1 MRKLFLLL
9 LFSIVGL
16 TAIAFDRRY
25 SVEIIPNPYGK
36 SYIYRVVLKDKAGT
50 PYSITSPEKF
60 LSLKSVERRRRQG
73 IAIDSTDLPVSP
85 DYIRA
90 IGKRGLSVVGKS
102 KWNNTLLVKGPNRQ
116 ELERLRLLKLPPS
129 RITGTLSVGISRIC
143 SFRAVSLSSFW
154 GEIRYLQKS
163 LISQKR
169 RLRFSWFRIK

>member
-9 LFSIVGL
+9 LFSVVGL
-16 TAIAFDRRY
+16 AAIAFDRRY

-85 DYIRA
+85 DYIHA
-90 IGKRGLSVVGKS
+90 IDKRGLSVVGKS

-116 ELERLRLLKLPPS
+116 ELEQLRLLPFVK
-129 RITGTLSVGISRIC
+129 SVLKVWESKDSISKPEGRDE
-143 SFRAVSLSSFW
+143 VV
-154 GEIRYLQKS
+154 
-163 LISQKR
+163 
-169 RLRFSWFRIK
+169 